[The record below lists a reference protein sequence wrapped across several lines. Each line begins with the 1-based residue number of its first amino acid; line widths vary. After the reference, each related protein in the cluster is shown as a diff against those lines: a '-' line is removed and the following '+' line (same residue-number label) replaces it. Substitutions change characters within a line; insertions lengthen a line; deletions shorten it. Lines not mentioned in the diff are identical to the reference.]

1 MLCRRWR
8 SRVPLARWPS
18 AAAVQAE
25 AANHRELLRSR
36 AVVVSVTG
44 KVAPLSAAGTSQEGE
59 RERTTDDVSKE
70 KGDVE
75 TGDALEP
82 RDESGGSLLTAQ
94 MASGVEVARAWLR
107 LLHGTWEPVAPT
119 GRPDQWRCSGPRSV
133 AHGRS
138 PSSGNCEG
146 LSTGAGHRGGPFRS
160 SDEGPVMGLERRGRV
175 VRACSAV
182 NRLRVGGAG

>member
-1 MLCRRWR
+1 
-8 SRVPLARWPS
+8 V
-18 AAAVQAE
+18 
-25 AANHRELLRSR
+25 
-36 AVVVSVTG
+36 
-44 KVAPLSAAGTSQEGE
+44 SQEGE
-59 RERTTDDVSKE
+59 RERTTDDVSKD

-75 TGDALEP
+75 TGDALES
-82 RDESGGSLLTAQ
+82 RDESGGCLLTAQ

-119 GRPDQWRCSGPRSV
+119 GRSGRGRCCGLRSV

-146 LSTGAGHRGGPFRS
+146 LSTGAGHRGGPSRS
-160 SDEGPVMGLERRGRV
+160 SAEGPVMGPERRGRV
-175 VRACSAV
+175 VRAGFQV

>member
-1 MLCRRWR
+1 M
-8 SRVPLARWPS
+8 
-18 AAAVQAE
+18 
-25 AANHRELLRSR
+25 
-36 AVVVSVTG
+36 
-44 KVAPLSAAGTSQEGE
+44 SAAGVSQEGE
-59 RERTTDDVSKE
+59 RKRTTDDVSKE

-75 TGDALEP
+75 TGNALES

-119 GRPDQWRCSGPRSV
+119 GRLASGAWMGLRLV

-146 LSTGAGHRGGPFRS
+146 LSTGAGHRGGPSRS
-160 SDEGPVMGLERRGRV
+160 SAEGPVMGLERRGRAT
-175 VRACSAV
+175 RDCLPA
-182 NRLRVGGAG
+182 NRKGGAVWARRGRRRRGVGDWVGVSV

>member
-1 MLCRRWR
+1 MEEPGVVGLVALRGRCAGGGRKPPR
-8 SRVPLARWPS
+8 
-18 AAAVQAE
+18 AAAVK
-25 AANHRELLRSR
+25 SR
-36 AVVVSVTG
+36 GGERRG
-44 KVAPLSAAGTSQEGE
+44 KVAPLSAAGMSQEGE
-59 RERTTDDVSKE
+59 RKRTTDDVSKD

-94 MASGVEVARAWLR
+94 VASGVEVARAWFG

-119 GRPDQWRCSGPRSV
+119 GRPASGAVVGLRSV

-138 PSSGNCEG
+138 PSSGNCKG
-146 LSTGAGHRGGPFRS
+146 LSTGAGHRGGPSRS
-160 SDEGPVMGLERRGRV
+160 SAEGPVMGPERRGRI
-175 VRACSAV
+175 VRACLAV

>member
-1 MLCRRWR
+1 MAW
-8 SRVPLARWPS
+8 WPS
-18 AAAVQAE
+18 VAAVQAE

-36 AVVVSVTG
+36 AVVVSVAG
-44 KVAPLSAAGTSQEGE
+44 KVAPLSAAGISQEGE
-59 RERTTDDVSKE
+59 RERTTDDVSKDE
-70 KGDVE
+70 DDVE
-75 TGDALEP
+75 TGDALES

-119 GRPDQWRCSGPRSV
+119 GRSDQWRGSGLRPV

-146 LSTGAGHRGGPFRS
+146 PSTGAGHRGGPSRS
-160 SDEGPVMGLERRGRV
+160 SAEGPVMGPERRGRV
-175 VRACSAV
+175 VRVRLAV
-182 NRLRVGGAG
+182 NRPRVGGAG

>member
-1 MLCRRWR
+1 MAW
-8 SRVPLARWPS
+8 WPS

-36 AVVVSVTG
+36 AVVVSVAG
-44 KVAPLSAAGTSQEGE
+44 KVAPLSAAGVDHEGE
-59 RERTTDDVSKE
+59 RKRTTDDVSKE
-70 KGDVE
+70 KGDIE
-75 TGDALEP
+75 TGDALES
-82 RDESGGSLLTAQ
+82 RDEPGGCLLIGQ
-94 MASGVEVARAWLR
+94 VVSGVEVARAWSW

-119 GRPDQWRCSGPRSV
+119 GRSGQWCGSGLRSV
-133 AHGRS
+133 AHGRT

-146 LSTGAGHRGGPFRS
+146 LSTGAGHRGGPSRS
-160 SDEGPVMGLERRGRV
+160 SGEGPVMGLERRGRV

>member
-1 MLCRRWR
+1 M
-8 SRVPLARWPS
+8 PLARWPS
-18 AAAVQAE
+18 VAAVQAE

-36 AVVVSVTG
+36 AVVVSVAG
-44 KVAPLSAAGTSQEGE
+44 KVAPLSAAGMSQEGE
-59 RERTTDDVSKE
+59 RKRTTDDVSKDS
-70 KGDVE
+70 GDAE
-75 TGDALEP
+75 TGDALES

-119 GRPDQWRCSGPRSV
+119 GRSGQWRCSGLRPV

-146 LSTGAGHRGGPFRS
+146 LSTGAGHRGGPSRS
-160 SDEGPVMGLERRGRV
+160 SAEGPVMGPERRGRV
-175 VRACSAV
+175 VRAGSAV

>member
-1 MLCRRWR
+1 ML
-8 SRVPLARWPS
+8 LARWPS

-44 KVAPLSAAGTSQEGE
+44 KVAPLSAAGMSQEGE
-59 RERTTDDVSKE
+59 RERTTDDVSKD

-119 GRPDQWRCSGPRSV
+119 GRSGQWRCSGLRPV

-146 LSTGAGHRGGPFRS
+146 LSTGAGHRGGPSRS
-160 SDEGPVMGLERRGRV
+160 SAEGPAMGPERRGRV
-175 VRACSAV
+175 VRARSAV
-182 NRLRVGGAG
+182 NRPRVGGAG

>member
-1 MLCRRWR
+1 MQEMEEPGVVGLVALRGRCAGGGRKPPR
-8 SRVPLARWPS
+8 
-18 AAAVQAE
+18 AAAVKSRGGE
-25 AANHRELLRSR
+25 RRGKRR
-36 AVVVSVTG
+36 AV
-44 KVAPLSAAGTSQEGE
+44 SAAGVSQEGE
-59 RERTTDDVSKE
+59 RKRTTDDVSKD

-94 MASGVEVARAWLR
+94 MASGVEVARAWFR
-107 LLHGTWEPVAPT
+107 LLHGTWKLVTPT
-119 GRPDQWRCSGPRSV
+119 GRLGQWRNRGLRSV

-146 LSTGAGHRGGPFRS
+146 LSTGAGHRGGPSRS
-160 SDEGPVMGLERRGRV
+160 SGEGPVMGLERRGRV
-175 VRACSAV
+175 VRAGSAV